1 MDSEYGAA
9 AEEEEEA
16 FEIGGRLQA
25 SGERDEYN
33 REAAH
38 AFWGAPPEPLLST
51 PPGDGTAT
59 AVERGNDADYD
70 DGDGDDDDDDDDDA
84 AAASRAAVRAR
95 RMAANPHL
103 KRSGSPASVSASA
116 SASASAISSSASS
129 LRSSWQQ
136 QQQQQQQQQRSD
148 HVWSTQWSLDHPP
161 PGDDVTADMVEEK
174 QDHHHQHHHHH
185 QQQQQQQQEE
195 QEEQARMQ
203 HVVRTPSAAVDCR
216 PSSLSSLADPSP
228 VQPVQRLDVS
238 GSAPAA
244 HSASA
249 SPSFLMGSERQVQLS
264 ERRLSTDFGG
274 GGDGGGGGGGCV
286 GGMEQDSS
294 SWLQGCHSLERLELQ
309 GIELGDQDALCLAHE
324 LSQVRSA
331 PPLSRCGCLPLVA
344 RQLKTPID

>member
-70 DGDGDDDDDDDDDA
+70 DGDGDDDDDDDDDDA

-136 QQQQQQQQQRSD
+136 QQQQQQRSD

-185 QQQQQQQQEE
+185 QHQQQQQQQQEE
-195 QEEQARMQ
+195 QEQARMQ